1 MDTELDQCAATEA
14 LQPTSDGKLLG
25 TQPFA
30 ENNSGINEDA
40 SKLLKGAQ
48 NKTNEETDTVKFVT
62 NRSTVNRGLLKD
74 GKNRHTICEECIQK
88 DPSHDLKA
96 MKENSLES
104 KQRSPS
110 KIKMPQ
116 QPSLGLAM
124 CTEKST
130 LSGLKLAGSKKKN
143 SYTSDHNKRNKLT
156 AEKENSS
163 QDPPPGGNAFGPK
176 LNITTLKNNEHFP
189 DTSQNN
195 SQGQKEKSTSIM
207 MVKNSKPV
215 SKNDISLKQSS
226 LTVNPVINGKWTTIS
241 QSEVAVEH
249 ITESKLQNLA
259 VVQHQQS
266 RETSSTLDSA
276 AEIKNKRALYQT
288 KQATETT
295 EKHVSVRK
303 KSKSEDKNVV
313 FATEEKSSFVHS
325 ILAVLNSLA
334 GKGKVV
340 YNLFT

>member
-1 MDTELDQCAATEA
+1 MDTELDQCAATAA
-14 LQPTSDGKLLG
+14 LQSTSDGKLLG
-25 TQPFA
+25 AQPFA
-30 ENNSGINEDA
+30 EINSGINKGA
-40 SKLLKGAQ
+40 SKLLKVAQ
-48 NKTNEETDTVKFVT
+48 NKTNEETDTVKIVA
-62 NRSTVNRGLLKD
+62 NRNTVNCGLLKD
-74 GKNRHTICEECIQK
+74 GKNWHTVCEESIQK
-88 DPSHDLKA
+88 DPSHNLKA

-110 KIKMPQ
+110 KIKGPLQ
-116 QPSLGLAM
+116 SSQGLAV

-130 LSGLKLAGSKKKN
+130 LSAMKLAGSKKKN
-143 SYTSDHNKRNKLT
+143 SYTSDQNKRNKLT
-156 AEKENSS
+156 ARKENSS
-163 QDPPPGGNAFGPK
+163 QDPPPGGNAFGPEV
-176 LNITTLKNNEHFP
+176 NIITLKNNEHFP
-189 DTSQNN
+189 DTSRNN

-207 MVKNSKPV
+207 MVKTSKPV

-226 LTVNPVINGKWTTIS
+226 LTVNPVINGKWTTVS
-241 QSEVAVEH
+241 QSELAVEH

-259 VVQHQQS
+259 VAQHQPS
-266 RETSSTLDSA
+266 RETSCTLHLA

-313 FATEEKSSFVHS
+313 SAAEEKSSFVHS

-340 YNLFT
+340 YNQFT